1 MLEFEWEEQK
11 AVANLAKHGVGFA
24 AASAVF
30 HDPFALDIE
39 ERSMDYGELRRR
51 IIGVGNGIFLT
62 VIYTE
67 RGDKVRLI
75 SARRSTKTE
84 RHEYERARW

>member
-1 MLEFEWEEQK
+1 
-11 AVANLAKHGVGFA
+11 
-24 AASAVF
+24 
-30 HDPFALDIE
+30 
-39 ERSMDYGELRRR
+39 MDYGELRRR